1 MLTLRF
7 KILPPLLFLLAIFL
21 PAFSYP
27 RDYSRETSF
36 PTFSR
41 NIEFILFSFR
51 NFFNS
56 PESLKTG
63 KMEKFARKGKI
74 FESHYLT
81 GKFPNL
87 KNFNFLVESFVRD
100 YTRGAIFLSAG
111 SLSKG
116 WNQPLKFQCVLSVHF
131 RICNIF
137 AYINSLY
144 PFDFTFSKWYF
155 DNWLV
160 PLIALRIY
168 DIFFHPPDFTFSKR
182 YFDNWF
188 LYSLAFKIPNNFVW
202 KFFHPSLF

>member
-7 KILPPLLFLLAIFL
+7 EILPPLLFLLAIFL

-74 FESHYLT
+74 FESHYLM

-111 SLSKG
+111 SLFERVEPTPKISVRSFSAFS
-116 WNQPLKFQCVLSVHF
+116 NLQYFCPYKFSLSLRFHF
-131 RICNIF
+131 LQVIF
-137 AYINSLY
+137 
-144 PFDFTFSKWYF
+144 
-155 DNWLV
+155 
-160 PLIALRIY
+160 R
-168 DIFFHPPDFTFSKR
+168 
-182 YFDNWF
+182 
-188 LYSLAFKIPNNFVW
+188 
-202 KFFHPSLF
+202 